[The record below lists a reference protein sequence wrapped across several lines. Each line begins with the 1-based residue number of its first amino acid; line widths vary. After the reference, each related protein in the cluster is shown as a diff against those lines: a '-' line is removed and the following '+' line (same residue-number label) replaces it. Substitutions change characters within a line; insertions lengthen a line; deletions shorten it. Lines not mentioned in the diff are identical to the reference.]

1 MAVKKKAVKK
11 EEEERRPPVTQVVEV
26 VEEDDG
32 ETIQTAVAEPTPT
45 SEMLEEMPAKE
56 ETKEEEVVG
65 TTNVSEDE
73 KRRVLVDELFE
84 KKPPRPYP
92 VVPEISVHRKPRMRP
107 IILWAITLIIASLVV
122 GGIIMIASGKS
133 GSFPSIMATP
143 TPTPTNSPSPTPTP
157 DLSNLDRSTLAVQV
171 LNGSGVAGT
180 AGKMKDLLEEKGYTV
195 ENTGNADN
203 YDYET
208 TEILVKAGS
217 VAYLVL
223 LEEDLQESYS
233 LGTST
238 ATLAD
243 DVPYDVRIVVG
254 KE

>member
-11 EEEERRPPVTQVVEV
+11 EEEQRRPPVTQVVEV

-32 ETIQTAVAEPTPT
+32 QTVQTAVTEPTPT
-45 SEMLEEMPAKE
+45 SDMLEEMPAKE
-56 ETKEEEVVG
+56 ETKEEEVAG
-65 TTNVSEDE
+65 TANESEDE
-73 KRRVLVDELFE
+73 KRRILVDELFE
-84 KKPPRPYP
+84 KKPPGPHT
-92 VVPEISVHRKPRMRP
+92 VVPEISVHRKPRIRP
-107 IILWAITLIIASLVV
+107 IIIWAIIVVVAALVV
-122 GGIIMIASGKS
+122 GGIIMVASGKA
-133 GSFPSIMATP
+133 GSFPSLMATP
-143 TPTPTNSPSPTPTP
+143 TPAPTSSPSPTPTP
-157 DLSNLDRSTLAVQV
+157 DLSSLDRSTLAVQV
-171 LNGSGVAGT
+171 LNGSGVAGS

-208 TEILVKAGS
+208 TEILVKPES
-217 VAYLVL
+217 KAYLVL
-223 LEEDLQESYS
+223 LEGDLQESYS
-233 LGTST
+233 LGTPT

>member
-11 EEEERRPPVTQVVEV
+11 EEEQRRPPVTQVVEV

-32 ETIQTAVAEPTPT
+32 QTVQTAVAEPTPT
-45 SEMLEEMPAKE
+45 SDMVEEMPASPPAHE
-56 ETKEEEVVG
+56 
-65 TTNVSEDE
+65 SEDE
-73 KRRVLVDELFE
+73 KRRILVDELFE
-84 KKPPRPYP
+84 KKPPGPHT

-107 IILWAITLIIASLVV
+107 IIIWAIIVVVAALVV
-122 GGIIMIASGKS
+122 GGIIMVASGKA
-133 GSFPSIMATP
+133 GSFPSLMATP
-143 TPTPTNSPSPTPTP
+143 TPAPTSSPSPTPTP
-157 DLSNLDRSTLAVQV
+157 DLSSLDRSTLAVQV
-171 LNGSGVAGT
+171 LNGSGVAGS

-208 TEILVKAGS
+208 TEILVKPES
-217 VAYLVL
+217 KAYLVL
-223 LEEDLQESYS
+223 LEGDLQESYS
-233 LGTST
+233 LGTPT